1 MFLPKKEKN
10 LLGVSDECRMVVC
23 MKSYLLQT
31 LKEIALLGGIKNKI
45 EISSFE
51 LAKQL
56 KTSQQTASRY
66 LLELDNKGFIS
77 RELGIK
83 KQIILITD
91 LGVEVLQNEYSQ
103 YKQIF
108 ELEAKVYFKGRVVS
122 GMGEGKYYTEQKG
135 YADQFKKCLNFAP
148 YPGTLNVEIKP
159 IERNKLR
166 FLKNYGGIPIN
177 EFETKNRTFGSVL
190 CFHAKIKG
198 VKGAVVLP
206 IRSHYSNILEV
217 ISPQHLRKRL
227 NLKDGD
233 EVEIVISLEK

>member
-1 MFLPKKEKN
+1 
-10 LLGVSDECRMVVC
+10 
-23 MKSYLLQT
+23 MKPYLLQT
-31 LKEIALLGGIKNKI
+31 LKEIALLGAMRNKI

-66 LLELDNKGFIS
+66 LLELDTEGLIT

-91 LGVEVLQNEYSQ
+91 SGIESLQDEFSQ

-108 ELEAKVYFKGRVVS
+108 ELESKVHFKGKIIS

-135 YADQFKKCLNFAP
+135 YADQFKTKLQFTP
-148 YPGTLNVEIKP
+148 HPGTLNIEIKP

-166 FLKNYGGIPIN
+166 LLKNYGGILID
-177 EFETKNRTFGSVL
+177 EFKTKNRTFGGVL
-190 CFHAKIKG
+190 CFHATVNG
-198 VKGAVVLP
+198 VKGAIVLP
-206 IRSHYSNILEV
+206 KRSHYSNILEV
-217 ISPQHLRKRL
+217 ISPNYLRDKL
-227 NLKDGD
+227 HLKDED
-233 EVEIVISLEK
+233 EVEIIVSLKK

>member
-83 KQIILITD
+83 KQIIL
-91 LGVEVLQNEYSQ
+91 
-103 YKQIF
+103 
-108 ELEAKVYFKGRVVS
+108 
-122 GMGEGKYYTEQKG
+122 

-198 VKGAVVLP
+198 IKGAVVLP